1 LPIPSFVRVSL
12 RVILALLALVLSV
25 ALGAATFYGLAPLI
39 DNLFLLVGMALLVVA
54 LVSGLGIR
62 WATGHRTA
70 ALIAFVAWPLLLL
83 VTLVATMHPPSA
95 ALAAVP
101 PMPNMQYWSL
111 DTGSHIAYTKIPAQ
125 GTVRATPIIFLHGGP
140 GWLIRD
146 SDISFYG
153 PLSKLGFDVYLYDQV
168 GSGRSSRLPD
178 MRQYNTER
186 QVADLEAIRN
196 TIAADKIILIGQSW
210 GNTLAVDYL
219 AAHPGHVEKV
229 VFSSPGAMWDVS
241 RFEFDYSHSANVGED
256 PGFTPSVM
264 AALFLAGRN
273 PVIAQQIVPEPAME
287 AFMDGMPA
295 SVKIENNYCAGA
307 EARIPRTPIVGAN
320 TYVNKLVFASQ
331 KSYPDPRTVLR
342 GNPTPVLILRGAC
355 DFVPLAVAKEYLATF
370 PQAQMLQIENA
381 GHALYA
387 AQPAEVYAAIERFLK
402 NWPIRR

>member
-1 LPIPSFVRVSL
+1 MPIPKFVRVSL
-12 RVILALLALVLSV
+12 RVLVGLLALVLSV
-25 ALGAATFYGLAPLI
+25 ALGAATFYGMAPLI
-39 DNLFLLVGMALLVVA
+39 DNLFLLVAMALVVAA

-62 WATGHRTA
+62 WATGHRA
-70 ALIAFVAWPLLLL
+70 VAFITFAAWPLLLL
-83 VTLVATMHPPSA
+83 VTLVATMHAPSA
-95 ALAAVP
+95 SLAPVP
-101 PMPNMQYWSL
+101 PMPNMQYWAL
-111 DTGSHIAYTKIPAQ
+111 DTGSHIAYTKIPAQGQ

-153 PLSKLGFDVYLYDQV
+153 LLSKLGFDVYLYDQV

-178 MRQYNTER
+178 MRQYNTAR
-186 QVADLEAIRN
+186 QVADLEAIRK
-196 TIAADKIILIGQSW
+196 TIAADKIVLIGQSW

-219 AAHPGHVEKV
+219 AAHPGQVEKV
-229 VFSSPGAMWDVS
+229 IFSSPGAMWDVS

-273 PVIAQQIVPEPAME
+273 PAIAQQIVPEPAME
-287 AFMDGMPA
+287 AFMDRMPA

-307 EARIPRTPIVGAN
+307 EAHIPRTPIVGAN

-381 GHALYA
+381 GHAIYA
-387 AQPAEVYAAIERFLK
+387 AEPAQVHAAIERFLS
-402 NWPIRR
+402 N